1 MPEHKDTNPASDR
14 NEAKRD
20 AKGGFSETEKRD
32 MAKKL
37 GEGTARKAGEISIDR
52 EEKIKQIVNEGE
64 NPSNTP
70 PSSLP
75 SSSPSPKPE
84 TDRKER
90 GNKRDK

>member
-1 MPEHKDTNPASDR
+1 MPDHKDTNPASDR

-52 EEKIKQIVNEGE
+52 EEKIKRIIKEAE
-64 NPSNTP
+64 DPSNNP
-70 PSSLP
+70 APP

-90 GNKRDK
+90 GSKRDK